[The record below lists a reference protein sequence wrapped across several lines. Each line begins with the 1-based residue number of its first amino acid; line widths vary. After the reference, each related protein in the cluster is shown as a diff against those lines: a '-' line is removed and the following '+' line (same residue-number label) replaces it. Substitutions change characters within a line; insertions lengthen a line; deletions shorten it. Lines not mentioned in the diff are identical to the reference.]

1 MYARHYDDG
10 SVTIVTTA
18 KPQRTVP
25 LPDVATV
32 IVTLNRATGLV
43 AVDAEFS
50 TPAETAIMLDYA
62 NDIAFDQMM
71 TANGREL
78 AGPDDA

>member
-1 MYARHYDDG
+1 M
-10 SVTIVTTA
+10 TTA
-18 KPQRTVP
+18 KTPRPAP

-50 TPAETAIMLDYA
+50 TPAETTIMLDYA
-62 NDIAFDQMM
+62 FSIAAERMDE
-71 TANGREL
+71 ANGRER
-78 AGPDDA
+78 ADDE

>member
-1 MYARHYDDG
+1 M
-10 SVTIVTTA
+10 TQA
-18 KPQRTVP
+18 KTPRPAP

-62 NDIAFDQMM
+62 NDIAADLMAH
-71 TANGREL
+71 ANGREV
-78 AGPDDA
+78 AGPDD